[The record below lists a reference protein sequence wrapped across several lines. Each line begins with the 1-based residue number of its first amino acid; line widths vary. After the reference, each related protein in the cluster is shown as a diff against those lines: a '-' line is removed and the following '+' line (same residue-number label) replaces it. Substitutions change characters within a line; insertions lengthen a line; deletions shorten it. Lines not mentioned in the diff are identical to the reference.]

1 MPTPRKNSRTPET
14 PTRQSRRLQH
24 KPPESPIVQTNSTP
38 IKTSSTPPHE
48 VPSTPTKNTLPVKD
62 VQVIEGTP
70 AVQTHSS
77 PTKNKDVI
85 EDRFFKLKEMEN
97 FLDEQDRNPNL
108 SLTLLNEFDDDV
120 GDADYRYE
128 EFFGESSAPIKS
140 QSSTEKSLKSM
151 DTDDEVEILSE
162 GIEIP
167 ETPGANDREV
177 DQPPPKR
184 IRFSFDAEE
193 QKEIEKDLKT
203 VEDAN
208 DKIHEETSPKD
219 ETMKKIEVS
228 PLKKRESNDHQVHFF
243 DEDLDDG
250 LQTAVEL
257 EELDEPEDEKLDDN
271 VEDIED
277 KGLEEDEEPIDGMAE
292 EDEAMECE
300 EIVNEENEA
309 PTTFVQQQKNLRE
322 KIAELERENME
333 PRSWELAGEVA
344 AQDREPDTLL
354 SQYLDVDYRAV
365 QPPVITEDVNARIEA
380 IVKQRIKDKNF
391 DDVIRV
397 RRVDES
403 LQTYRART
411 NIDEIERKSLMEMY
425 EKQFVE
431 KSKAMKQQ
439 IADDDEVE
447 KLDPASEAI
456 QKEMM
461 TIFDKLDQLS
471 HANYRPLEINAEP
484 EVIVNELVVNLEEVG
499 QKASTAPDEE
509 MLAPEEIAKHVKS
522 APKSTEE
529 RNQTDKKRERRKKKK
544 KQKVLV
550 QRGVKKEGEYKAEAE
565 LEARKP
571 SKHIR
576 KKKPLANGMS
586 LKLDKNVDFYAQLQ
600 ATNEKEAIEKT
611 TKTKRKKAERSVNA
625 KSGAQFKL

>member
-24 KPPESPIVQTNSTP
+24 KPPESPIVQANSTP
-38 IKTSSTPPHE
+38 VKTSSSPPHE
-48 VPSTPTKNTLPVKD
+48 VPSTPTKNTSPVKD
-62 VQVIEGTP
+62 VEPKEVTP
-70 AVQTHSS
+70 TVQTHSS
-77 PTKNKDVI
+77 PTKTKDVI

-97 FLDEQDRNPNL
+97 FLDEQDRNRN
-108 SLTLLNEFDDDV
+108 STLTLLNEFDDDV

-128 EFFGESSAPIKS
+128 EFFGESSIPLKTQSPKDKS
-140 QSSTEKSLKSM
+140 PEPM
-151 DTDDEVEILSE
+151 DTDDEVQIVSEVINIPDSPVANEPEI
-162 GIEIP
+162 
-167 ETPGANDREV
+167 DH
-177 DQPPPKR
+177 PPAKR

-203 VEDAN
+203 VEDPN
-208 DKIHEETSPKD
+208 DKVQEEPIQEDKPL
-219 ETMKKIEVS
+219 EKVEVS
-228 PLKKRESNDHQVHFF
+228 PLKNRESNDRQVHFF

-250 LQTAVEL
+250 LQTAMEL
-257 EELDEPEDEKLDDN
+257 EELDESEDEQLDEN
-271 VEDIED
+271 AEDIKDEE
-277 KGLEEDEEPIDGMAE
+277 LEEDEEPINEVAK
-292 EDEAMECE
+292 EDEAMESGEIADE
-300 EIVNEENEA
+300 EDEA

-322 KIAELERENME
+322 TIAELERENME

-365 QPPVITEDVNARIEA
+365 QPPVITDDVNARIEG

-425 EKQFVE
+425 EKQFVD

-456 QKEMM
+456 QQEMT

-471 HANYRPLEINAEP
+471 HANYRPLEITAEP
-484 EVIVNELVVNLEEVG
+484 EVIVNKLVVNLEEVG

-529 RNQTDKKRERRKKKK
+529 RTQTDKKRERRKKKK

-550 QRGVKKEGEYKAEAE
+550 QRGVKKEGEYKAETE

-571 SKHIR
+571 TKRIR
-576 KKKPLANGMS
+576 KKKPTANGMS

-600 ATNEKEAIEKT
+600 ATNEKEAKEKT
-611 TKTKRKKAERSVNA
+611 TKTKRKKAERSANT